1 MKNRKIIF
9 ISLLVT
15 IACLFGFFSVNLL
28 SDSKAYAES
37 PIFSVE
43 QYTDSDYL
51 LKADGSQSSK
61 TIIDFAADVK
71 AGKSTYYPELAEVI
85 PCQYLESQDENAT
98 FAYNGKEYSRTN
110 GWSRNHRSKC
120 MRRPYT
126 HVSNNTAQNE
136 CIEIYGDI
144 ERKKQFDDIRSIC
157 KFEVQVWKQ
166 TFLVLGLLCGY
177 SRAE

>member
-51 LKADGSQSSK
+51 LKADGS
-61 TIIDFAADVK
+61 
-71 AGKSTYYPELAEVI
+71 
-85 PCQYLESQDENAT
+85 
-98 FAYNGKEYSRTN
+98 
-110 GWSRNHRSKC
+110 
-120 MRRPYT
+120 
-126 HVSNNTAQNE
+126 
-136 CIEIYGDI
+136 
-144 ERKKQFDDIRSIC
+144 
-157 KFEVQVWKQ
+157 
-166 TFLVLGLLCGY
+166 
-177 SRAE
+177 